1 MFCSSVYRSG
11 SSSDEL
17 GDDDPIGWFEVE
29 EEWDEVDVRM
39 QQCRVAQVRNHEY
52 PLVAQSEQKFLSG
65 LCCYMY
71 ELNIIVCAR

>member
-39 QQCRVAQVRNHEY
+39 QQCILFSFTV
-52 PLVAQSEQKFLSG
+52 SEIG
-65 LCCYMY
+65 RAH
-71 ELNIIVCAR
+71 V